1 MNKYKCL
8 IVDDE
13 FMAGLLVEEYIKNLP
28 QLELV
33 KICQNGLQALEM
45 LNREKID
52 ILFLDI
58 QMPQLNGIELVNCLQ
73 YNTAVIFTTAFSE
86 HAVEGFKLDVVDYL
100 LKPFSLDRFVQAVT
114 KAIRYLNSGPAQ
126 NPIAKD
132 HFFVKSS
139 GKWVKIAYEEIYFIE
154 GLKEYVNIYHG
165 KEMTV
170 TLQALKNLETLLP
183 VADFKR
189 IHKSFIINIRKIKSL
204 EGNQIEI
211 KEKKLPIGSTYREEL
226 FTLLGLGKG

>member
-8 IVDDE
+8 VVDDE
-13 FMAGLLVEEYIKNLP
+13 YMAGLLLEEYIKNLP

-45 LNREKID
+45 VNRERID

-73 YNTAVIFTTAFSE
+73 YNTAIIFTTAFSE

-100 LKPFSLDRFVQAVT
+100 LKPFALDRFVLAVN

-126 NPIAKD
+126 DTPAKD
-132 HFFVKSS
+132 HFFVKTS
-139 GKWVKIAYEEIYFIE
+139 GKWVKIIYDEIFFIE
-154 GLKEYVNIYHG
+154 GLKEYVNIHHG

-170 TLQALKNLETLLP
+170 TFQALKNLETLLP

-189 IHKSFIINIRKIKSL
+189 IHKSYIINIRKIKSV
-204 EGNQIEI
+204 EGNQVEI
-211 KEKKLPIGSTYREEL
+211 KEKKLPIGSTYRED
-226 FTLLGLGKG
+226 FFGVLGLGKG